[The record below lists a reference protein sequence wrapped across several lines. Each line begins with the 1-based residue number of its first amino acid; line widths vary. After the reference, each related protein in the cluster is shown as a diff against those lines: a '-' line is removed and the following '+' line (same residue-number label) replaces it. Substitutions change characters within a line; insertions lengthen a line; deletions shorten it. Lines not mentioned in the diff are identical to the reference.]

1 MAGNPLTFQNTEVI
15 FVLYAV
21 VALISAV
28 IAGWQ
33 IWTYVS
39 QKGDNVSQIPII
51 IGIGCAIVAV
61 ICCSLFLSSRMNKT
75 EEMNIP
81 INQDAP
87 VKSHGEIVIE
97 ASTDK
102 VWQILTKI
110 NDWPSWQSEVTESN
124 LNEVLKEGAEFK
136 WKAGG
141 LSFTSQIHTVEQKTR
156 FGWTGKTFG
165 ASAIHNWFFKVEGGN
180 TVIRVEESLQ
190 GVFPRLL
197 KNYLTSI
204 FIKVF

>member
-1 MAGNPLTFQNTEVI
+1 MKRNIFYGVLLI
-15 FVLYAV
+15 FVITTAFFIYES
-21 VALISAV
+21 IRFNNYTS
-28 IAGWQ
+28 
-33 IWTYVS
+33 T
-39 QKGDNVSQIPII
+39 NE
-51 IGIGCAIVAV
+51 
-61 ICCSLFLSSRMNKT
+61 MNKT

-197 KNYLTSI
+197 KNYFQKNLDNGVQKNLQDLKNASE
-204 FIKVF
+204 K